1 MTNKLFRPIALAG
14 VAIFAATVILMT
26 SRIQARAADS
36 APARFWSE
44 LPDGAQTAKAQSM
57 PDFVDLAAKLSPAVV
72 NISTD
77 EADEP
82 AAGAEPPEEAPNPLD
97 PHSQGPPEEF
107 GGEPHS
113 KALGSGF
120 IITKD
125 GYILTNQHVVDSP
138 GKVTVTTQDGQNYTA
153 KIVGHDE
160 KSDIALLKIDAK
172 HDLAVAPLGDSSD
185 LRVGEW
191 VMAIGNPFG
200 FDHTVTAG
208 IVSAKGRFIPGNYED
223 FIQTD
228 ASINPGNSGGPL
240 IDLRGN
246 VIGVNCA
253 IYTHTGQSMGI
264 GFAVPID
271 LVKEELPQLKSSGK
285 VVRGWLG
292 VYIQK
297 VTPELADSLGL
308 ADAHGALVAKVL
320 DDGPAK
326 AAGVKQGD
334 VIVAFDN
341 QPVDDSREL
350 PLLVGRSDLGHKGVL
365 KVIRDQRTDSGKPD
379 LVTIDLPV
387 TITQSREPEIVAAE
401 QKSEKPDRGTVSPF
415 GLHVKDLSPDLAK
428 ELGLDTPG
436 GVEIALVQP
445 GSPGD
450 EAGLR
455 SRDVIL
461 EVNRAAVKDVDA
473 YQAALK
479 KSAKGKI
486 VLLLVKRGDN
496 TIYVTIKPE
505 A

>member
-1 MTNKLFRPIALAG
+1 MTNKLFRPIAFAG
-14 VAIFAATVILMT
+14 VAIFAATVTLIA
-26 SRIQARAADS
+26 SHQARAADS
-36 APARFWSE
+36 APPPAPAHFWSE
-44 LPDGAQTAKAQSM
+44 LADPAHAPKAQTM

-82 AAGAEPPEEAPNPLD
+82 AEGADPSPED
-97 PHSQGPPEEF
+97 SPHSPLQ
-107 GGEPHS
+107 PHS
-113 KALGSGF
+113 HGPLEDFGPSPHQGAKALGSGF

-125 GYILTNQHVVDSP
+125 GYILTNEHVVDSP
-138 GKVTVTTQDGQNYTA
+138 GKVTVTTQDGRNYTA

-160 KSDIALLKIDAK
+160 KSDIALLKIEAK
-172 HDLAVAPLGDSSD
+172 HDLAVAPLGSSDD

-200 FDHTVTAG
+200 FDHSVTAG
-208 IVSAKGRFIPGNYED
+208 IISAKGRFIPGNYED

-253 IYTHTGQSMGI
+253 IYTHTGASMGI

-271 LVKEELPQLKSSGK
+271 LVKEELPQLKASGK

-297 VTPELADSLGL
+297 VTPELAESLGL
-308 ADAHGALVAKVL
+308 ADSRGALVAKVL
-320 DDGPAK
+320 DNGPAQ
-326 AAGVKQGD
+326 AAGVKRGD

-341 QPVDDSREL
+341 QPVSDSREL
-350 PLLVGRSDLGHKGVL
+350 PLLVGRTDLGHKGIL
-365 KVIRDQRTDSGKPD
+365 KVIRDKQP
-379 LVTIDLPV
+379 LDLPV
-387 TITQSREPEIVAAE
+387 TITQSREPEILASA
-401 QKSEKPDRGTVSPF
+401 QKSEKPDLGAVSPF

-428 ELGLDTPG
+428 ELGVDAPG
-436 GVEIALVQP
+436 GVVISSVQP
-445 GSPGD
+445 GSRAD

-455 SRDVIL
+455 ARDVIL
-461 EVNRAAVKDVDA
+461 EVNRAAVKDVGA

-479 KSAKGKI
+479 TSTKGKI
-486 VLLLVKRGDN
+486 VLLLVRRGDN
-496 TIYVTIKPE
+496 TIYVTVKPE

>member
-1 MTNKLFRPIALAG
+1 MTNKLFRPIAFAG
-14 VAIFAATVILMT
+14 VAFLAATLTLMT
-26 SRIQARAADS
+26 SRLEARAADS

-44 LPDGAQTAKAQSM
+44 LPDGAHAEKAQSM
-57 PDFVDLAAKLSPAVV
+57 PDFVELAAKLSPAVV

-82 AAGAEPPEEAPNPLD
+82 LEGAEPPPEDSPSPLD
-97 PHSQGPPEEF
+97 PHSQGPLEEF
-107 GGEPHS
+107 GGAPHS

-138 GKVTVTTQDGQNYTA
+138 GKVTVTTQDGHNYIG
-153 KIVGHDE
+153 KIPGHDE

-185 LRVGEW
+185 LKVGEW

-208 IVSAKGRFIPGNYED
+208 IVSAQGRFIPGHYED

-253 IYTHTGQSMGI
+253 IYTHTGASMGI

-271 LVKEELPQLKSSGK
+271 LVKEELPQLKTSGK

-297 VTPELADSLGL
+297 VTPELAESLGL
-308 ADAHGALVAKVL
+308 ADSRGALVAKVL

-326 AAGVKQGD
+326 LAGVKRGD

-365 KVIRDQRTDSGKPD
+365 TVIRDKQ
-379 LVTIDLPV
+379 TIDLPV

-401 QKSEKPDRGTVSPF
+401 EKSEKPDPGAVSPF
-415 GLHVKDLSPDLAK
+415 GLHVKDPRPDLAK
-428 ELGLDTPG
+428 ELGLDAPS
-436 GVEIALVQP
+436 VVVIASVQP
-445 GSPGD
+445 GSAGD

-479 KSAKGKI
+479 TSAKGKI
-486 VLLLVKRGDN
+486 VLLLVKRGEN
-496 TIYVTIKPE
+496 TIYVTVKPE